1 MSKKRIF
8 FIETLLTHGV
18 GHHLDNLIESTH
30 FFRDNFK
37 FDINWLL
44 NENFEK
50 KNLYI
55 PQNVKIYD
63 LFSSKKNSDLK
74 LLFRNFIFFFK
85 YLFIFTKQRKIF
97 YFFNAII
104 KNYFT
109 IPFFFNL
116 KAYNFF
122 LSQNFTND
130 DVIIIQSCRPKEV
143 ELINF
148 LSFFFNE
155 RPKIILRILYPPK
168 KKGLKNFYYFVDEL
182 KKKDFN
188 VKIFTEVETIK
199 KYIMERSDYDIKNF
213 TQIYDFY
220 KRYNNSIFTI
230 GFLGE
235 SRVDKGFNKLPDL
248 IRLVLKKIQNINII
262 IQFSEKIYPETE
274 KYKKEIIE
282 LSKFNRGIKIVY
294 GYLDY
299 YEYRK
304 LLKKIN
310 IMPILYDADKLNF
323 VGSGLFYSCIT
334 HEIPIIIPKSAS
346 LIKNDLRYK
355 SFLEANTI
363 EEYADSIYKI
373 SKSYEFYLN
382 ECKKLS
388 NYYKDKIYSDPL
400 IKEVI
405 N

>member
-18 GHHLDNLIESTH
+18 GHHLDNLIESTL
-30 FFRDNFK
+30 FFKDNHK

-55 PQNVKIYD
+55 PEKVKIYN
-63 LFSSKKNSDLK
+63 LFSSKKNSNLK
-74 LLFRNFIFFFK
+74 ILFRNFIFFFK

-109 IPFFFNL
+109 VPFFFNL
-116 KAYNFF
+116 KACNFF

-155 RPKIILRILYPPK
+155 KPKIILRILYPPK
-168 KKGLKNFYYFVDEL
+168 KNGLKNFYYFVDEL
-182 KKKDFN
+182 KKKGFI

-220 KRYNNSIFTI
+220 KRYNNSSFTI

-282 LSKFNRGIKIVY
+282 LSKFNRGIKIVN

-299 YEYRK
+299 FEYRK
-304 LLKKIN
+304 LLKEIN
-310 IMPILYDADKLNF
+310 IMPILYDSDKLNF

-346 LIKNDLRYK
+346 LIKNDLKYK
-355 SFLEANTI
+355 SFLEANTV

-382 ECKKLS
+382 ECKELS

>member
-18 GHHLDNLIESTH
+18 GHHLDNLIESTL
-30 FFRDNFK
+30 FFKDNHK

-55 PQNVKIYD
+55 PKKVKIYN
-63 LFSSKKNSDLK
+63 LFSSKKSSNLK

-109 IPFFFNL
+109 VPFFFNL

-155 RPKIILRILYPPK
+155 KPKIILRILYPPK
-168 KKGLKNFYYFVDEL
+168 KNGLKNFYYFVDEL
-182 KKKDFN
+182 KKKGFN

-213 TQIYDFY
+213 TQIYDFH
-220 KRYNNSIFTI
+220 KRYNNSSFTI

-248 IRLVLKKIQNINII
+248 IRSVLTKIQNINII

-282 LSKFNRGIKIVY
+282 LSKFNRGIKIIN

-299 YEYRK
+299 FEYRK
-304 LLKKIN
+304 LLKEIN

-346 LIKNDLRYK
+346 LIKNDLKYK
-355 SFLEANTI
+355 GFLEANTI
-363 EEYADSIYKI
+363 EEYTDSIYKI

-388 NYYKDKIYSDPL
+388 SYYKDKIYSDPL

>member
-1 MSKKRIF
+1 
-8 FIETLLTHGV
+8 
-18 GHHLDNLIESTH
+18 
-30 FFRDNFK
+30 
-37 FDINWLL
+37 
-44 NENFEK
+44 
-50 KNLYI
+50 
-55 PQNVKIYD
+55 
-63 LFSSKKNSDLK
+63 
-74 LLFRNFIFFFK
+74 
-85 YLFIFTKQRKIF
+85 
-97 YFFNAII
+97 
-104 KNYFT
+104 
-109 IPFFFNL
+109 
-116 KAYNFF
+116 
-122 LSQNFTND
+122 
-130 DVIIIQSCRPKEV
+130 
-143 ELINF
+143 
-148 LSFFFNE
+148 
-155 RPKIILRILYPPK
+155 
-168 KKGLKNFYYFVDEL
+168 
-182 KKKDFN
+182 
-188 VKIFTEVETIK
+188 
-199 KYIMERSDYDIKNF
+199 MERSDYDIKNF

-220 KRYNNSIFTI
+220 KRYNNSSFTI

-248 IRLVLKKIQNINII
+248 IRSVLTKIQNINII

-282 LSKFNRGIKIVY
+282 LSKFNRGIKIVN

-299 YEYRK
+299 FEYRK
-304 LLKKIN
+304 LLKEIN

-346 LIKNDLRYK
+346 LIKNDLKYK

-363 EEYADSIYKI
+363 EEYVDSIDKI

-388 NYYKDKIYSDPL
+388 SYYEEKIYSDPL

>member
-1 MSKKRIF
+1 
-8 FIETLLTHGV
+8 
-18 GHHLDNLIESTH
+18 
-30 FFRDNFK
+30 
-37 FDINWLL
+37 
-44 NENFEK
+44 
-50 KNLYI
+50 
-55 PQNVKIYD
+55 
-63 LFSSKKNSDLK
+63 
-74 LLFRNFIFFFK
+74 
-85 YLFIFTKQRKIF
+85 
-97 YFFNAII
+97 
-104 KNYFT
+104 
-109 IPFFFNL
+109 
-116 KAYNFF
+116 
-122 LSQNFTND
+122 
-130 DVIIIQSCRPKEV
+130 
-143 ELINF
+143 
-148 LSFFFNE
+148 
-155 RPKIILRILYPPK
+155 
-168 KKGLKNFYYFVDEL
+168 
-182 KKKDFN
+182 
-188 VKIFTEVETIK
+188 
-199 KYIMERSDYDIKNF
+199 MERSDYDIKNF

-220 KRYNNSIFTI
+220 KRYNNSSFTI

-282 LSKFNRGIKIVY
+282 LSKFNRGIKIVK

-299 YEYRK
+299 FEYRK
-304 LLKKIN
+304 LLKEIN

-346 LIKNDLRYK
+346 LIKNDLQYK

>member
-18 GHHLDNLIESTH
+18 GHHLDNLIESTL
-30 FFRDNFK
+30 FFKDNHK

-55 PQNVKIYD
+55 PKKVKIYN
-63 LFSSKKNSDLK
+63 LFSGKKSSNLK

-85 YLFIFTKQRKIF
+85 YLFILTKQRKIF

-155 RPKIILRILYPPK
+155 KPKIILRILYPPK
-168 KKGLKNFYYFVDEL
+168 KNGLKNFYYFVDEL
-182 KKKDFN
+182 KKKGFN

-213 TQIYDFY
+213 TQIYDFHE
-220 KRYNNSIFTI
+220 RYNNSSFTI

-248 IRLVLKKIQNINII
+248 IRSVLTKIQNINII

-282 LSKFNRGIKIVY
+282 LSKFNRGIKIIN

-299 YEYRK
+299 FEYRK
-304 LLKKIN
+304 LLKEIN
-310 IMPILYDADKLNF
+310 IMPILYDAEKLNF

-346 LIKNDLRYK
+346 LIKNDLKYK
-355 SFLEANTI
+355 SFLEANTV

-373 SKSYEFYLN
+373 SKSYEVYLN

>member
-18 GHHLDNLIESTH
+18 GHHLDNLIESTL
-30 FFRDNFK
+30 FLKDNHK

-55 PQNVKIYD
+55 PENVKIYN
-63 LFSSKKNSDLK
+63 LFSSKKSSNLR

-109 IPFFFNL
+109 VPFFFNL

-155 RPKIILRILYPPK
+155 KPKIILRILYPPK
-168 KKGLKNFYYFVDEL
+168 KNGLKNFYYFVDEL
-182 KKKDFN
+182 KKKGFN

-213 TQIYDFY
+213 TQIYDFH
-220 KRYNNSIFTI
+220 KRYNNSSFTI

-248 IRLVLKKIQNINII
+248 IRSVLTKIQNINII

-282 LSKFNRGIKIVY
+282 LSKFNRGIKIIN

-299 YEYRK
+299 FEYRK
-304 LLKKIN
+304 LLKEIN

-346 LIKNDLRYK
+346 LIKNDLKYK
-355 SFLEANTI
+355 GFLEANTI
-363 EEYADSIYKI
+363 EEYTDSIYKI

-388 NYYKDKIYSDPL
+388 SYYKDKIYSDPL